1 MSLRK
6 IRKQIHYH
14 STQIWG
20 VTVVLFI
27 IFGLIILGQYSS
39 WNHVNT
45 EYNNEEHIS
54 ILASLQTRSAERD
67 LKAKKKY
74 SKKNHIEPHNF
85 DPNTISKDEL
95 VDMGIKESIA
105 RSWTNYTSKGG
116 KFKKAEDLKKLYSM
130 NDYLYDKLHS
140 FVEIKNQKKENKH
153 KSNQYKKNKT
163 WVKNKYKN
171 NNYTYNQKDSTS
183 YQNNAIDAISDIER
197 KEYSAEF
204 KASRKEKSN
213 GLADNYIIVLNTTDS
228 TELLMLNGIGHVLSS
243 RIIKYRD
250 KLGGFH
256 NKNQLLE
263 VYGVKAAL
271 ISKIMNKISF
281 EGTLKKIDLNY
292 ITVDSLV
299 QHPYFDYSTAN
310 IFINYRNHHGP
321 YKGLDDVKKI
331 IAIKQYWLDEVSPYF
346 SYSVDK

>member
-14 STQIWG
+14 SAQRWG

-27 IFGLIILGQYSS
+27 ILGVIFVGHYSS

-54 ILASLQTRSAERD
+54 ILASLHTRAVEIAVT
-67 LKAKKKY
+67 AKKKY
-74 SKKNHIEPHNF
+74 SKKNRLTPHKF

-95 VDMGIKESIA
+95 IDMGIKESIA
-105 RSWTNYTSKGG
+105 KSWTNYTSKGG
-116 KFKKAEDLKKLYSM
+116 RFSKTEDLKRLYSM
-130 NDYLYDKLHS
+130 NDYLYDKLKN
-140 FVEIKNQKKENKH
+140 FVEIKKQEKENKQRI
-153 KSNQYKKNKT
+153 NPYKKQEA
-163 WVKNKYKN
+163 WVKNKYDST
-171 NNYTYNQKDSTS
+171 NYKYNKKDSTT
-183 YQNNAIDAISDIER
+183 YQNNAKNTVSDIER
-197 KEYSAEF
+197 KEYDAKF
-204 KASRKEKSN
+204 KASWKEKSS
-213 GLADNYIIVLNTTDS
+213 GLADDYIIALNTTDS
-228 TELLMLNGIGHVLSS
+228 TELQMLNGIGHVLSS

-256 NKNQLLE
+256 NMNQLLE

-271 ISKIMNKISF
+271 ISNIMNKISF
-281 EGTLKKIDLNY
+281 EGTLKKINLNH

-299 QHPYFDYSTAN
+299 KHPYFDYSTAN

-321 YKGLDDVKKI
+321 YKGLGDVKKI
-331 IAIKQYWLDEVSPYF
+331 IAIKQYWLDEVAPYF
-346 SYSVDK
+346 SYSLDE

>member
-14 STQIWG
+14 STQRWG
-20 VTVVLFI
+20 VTVILFI
-27 IFGLIILGQYSS
+27 IFGIILLGQYSS

-54 ILASLQTRSAERD
+54 ILSSLQTRAEERD
-67 LKAKKKY
+67 LTAKKKY
-74 SKKNHIEPHNF
+74 SKKNRIEPHKF
-85 DPNTISKDEL
+85 DPNTISKGEL
-95 VDMGIKESIA
+95 MDMGIKESIA
-105 RSWTNYTSKGG
+105 KSWTNYTSKGG

-130 NDYLYDKLHS
+130 NDYLYNRLNS
-140 FVEIKNQKKENKH
+140 FVEIKKQKKENKQR
-153 KSNQYKKNKT
+153 SNQYKKKES
-163 WVKNKYKN
+163 WVKNKYENKN
-171 NNYTYNQKDSTS
+171 YKYNQKDSTT
-183 YQNNAIDAISDIER
+183 YQNNATDAVSDLER
-197 KEYSAEF
+197 KEYNTKF
-204 KASRKEKSN
+204 KASRKEKSS
-213 GLADNYIIVLNTTDS
+213 GLADNYIIALNTTDS

-256 NKNQLLE
+256 NMNQLLE

-271 ISKIMNKISF
+271 VSNIMNKISF
-281 EGTLKKIDLNY
+281 EGPLKKIDLNY

-331 IAIKQYWLDEVSPYF
+331 IAIKQYWLDEVAPYF
-346 SYSVDK
+346 SYSIDE